1 MLRMFGM
8 TNMAV
13 LASIAIFFGLFVL
26 AVWIWALVDCITSKS
41 EPQDK
46 PLWLAIIFFFNI
58 FGAIIYLAIGRDKK
72 RIVSA
77 RESKASDSRNSRNKS
92 KDKKRLVKDKK
103 DSMIEGVC
111 SGMAKYL
118 DVDVTLVRLLWILA
132 IFLTQGMALLFYIIA
147 AVVMPN
153 PEDPKKS
160 SSRTSSAKTSSDSK
174 KAIWIVIILAV
185 LLILI
190 PFLIFGVG
198 MVSLFAFVDS
208 TEVSVD
214 IDEIPYSR
222 ASERIQIDESVI
234 YQEEIHRTKDSISDI
249 MNLVAEQ
256 IRKEHNYM
264 EYNGSGLMFMGNYRP
279 TEGCYDYDEH
289 CMGIVFRFDVDTD
302 ALPESVVGF
311 YVDALVV
318 DYEIE
323 AMGFTEYGR
332 DEWPSS

>member
-1 MLRMFGM
+1 MLMMFEM

-13 LASIAIFFGLFVL
+13 LGSIAIFFGLFVL

-46 PLWLAIIFFFNI
+46 LLWLAIIFFFNI

-77 RESKASDSRNSRNKS
+77 RESKASDSRGRS
-92 KDKKRLVKDKK
+92 KDKKRLVKDRK
-103 DSMIEGVC
+103 DSMVEGVC

-153 PEDPKKS
+153 PEDSKKS
-160 SSRTSSAKTSSDSK
+160 SAKASSSKTSSDGK
-174 KAIWIVIILAV
+174 KAIWIVIILA
-185 LLILI
+185 ILFI
-190 PFLIFGVG
+190 LVPFLIFGVG
-198 MVSLFAFVDS
+198 MVSLFAFVNS
-208 TEVSVD
+208 AEISVD
-214 IDEIPYSR
+214 ADGIPHSR
-222 ASERIQIDESVI
+222 VTDAIRIEESI
-234 YQEEIHRTKDSISDI
+234 IRQEEIHRTKDSISDI

-311 YVDALVV
+311 YVDAIVV

-332 DEWPSS
+332 DEWLSS